1 MDNIVDVLSY
11 YALNEMVA
19 GASQGAAEKNASNLI
34 NNSFDIQDTFFVP
47 LVYNGES
54 IASSAD
60 FIVEKANLIK
70 DFYVEDFGA
79 VAFESIDEDVTDIQL
94 NEAMLDQLKNFGEW
108 RNTADGTG
116 LIYGIVF
123 NDGSF
128 GPVKNQQG
136 EYLSFTFDDTSLSIP
151 GTDKDMDLDIRTK
164 SQELQPRRGF
174 PAVSETIQ
182 KREDNKQ
189 VKLTRT
195 R

>member
-1 MDNIVDVLSY
+1 
-11 YALNEMVA
+11 MVA
-19 GASQGAAEKNASNLI
+19 GESQGSAEKNAYNLI
-34 NNSFDIQDTFFVP
+34 NNSFEIQDTFFVP
-47 LVYNGES
+47 LVYNGKS
-54 IASSAD
+54 IKSSAD

-79 VAFESIDEDVTDIQL
+79 VAFESVDEDVTDIEL
-94 NEAMLDQLKNFGEW
+94 NEAMKDQLKNFGEW

-136 EYLSFTFDDTSLSIP
+136 EYLSFTFDDTSLTIP

-164 SQELQPRRGF
+164 SQQFQPRRLYRGL
-174 PAVSETIQ
+174 PESIQ
-182 KREDNKQ
+182 KQEDNKQ
-189 VKLTRT
+189 VKFTRT